1 MKVLRRAEQRNVI
14 VDKDWYT
21 EEEINMFK
29 LADYCFTLIND
40 NNNLRIDLSYAD
52 KLEVVYDKN
61 YGAYTNEV
69 VMNGGT
75 RIRVLL

>member
-52 KLEVVYDKN
+52 KLEVVYD
-61 YGAYTNEV
+61 GAYTNEV
-69 VMNGGT
+69 VMNDGT

>member
-1 MKVLRRAEQRNVI
+1 MKVLKRAEQRNVI
-14 VDKDWYT
+14 VDKYWYT
-21 EEEINMFK
+21 EEEINTFK
-29 LADYCFTLIND
+29 LADYCFTLND
-40 NNNLRIDLSYAD
+40 NNSLRIDLSYAD

-69 VMNGGT
+69 VMLDGT

>member
-1 MKVLRRAEQRNVI
+1 
-14 VDKDWYT
+14 
-21 EEEINMFK
+21 MFK

-40 NNNLRIDLSYAD
+40 NNNLRIALSYAD

-69 VMNGGT
+69 VMNDGT

>member
-1 MKVLRRAEQRNVI
+1 MKVLKRAEQRNVI

-21 EEEINMFK
+21 EEEINTFK
-29 LADYCFTLIND
+29 LADYCFTLND
-40 NNNLRIDLSYAD
+40 NNILRIDLSYAD
-52 KLEVVYDKN
+52 KLEVVYDKS

-69 VMNGGT
+69 VMLDGT